1 MFVQREKESGE
12 RRGRGGGGGGGDLL
26 QVLAD
31 VDDFEKVWV
40 ALETV
45 LAAESQFCL
54 QSGTDCLDGQM

>member
-12 RRGRGGGGGGGDLL
+12 RRGRGGGGDLL